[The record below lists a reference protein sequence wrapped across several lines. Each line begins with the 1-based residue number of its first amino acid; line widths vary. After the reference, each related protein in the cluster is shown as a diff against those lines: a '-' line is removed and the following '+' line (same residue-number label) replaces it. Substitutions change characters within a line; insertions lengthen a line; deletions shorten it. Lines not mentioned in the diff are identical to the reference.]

1 LNMDSLIK
9 DSCYCYLLKY
19 NPKIYACDVVSC
31 QDFDFL
37 PHSCN
42 DLFNG
47 EVLAKR
53 NGNHIILSVS
63 QTILLLLHSL
73 KKSLSLFP
81 GISLSECASQNFC
94 NFIIRHFFTS
104 VHGHP
109 KPFIESLLRLI
120 QILGKAKFSISEIA
134 YAVNVRLQVWNSHI
148 SSIPLRGNYKRES
161 LTDDEYAYIL
171 AHVYLTKNIKNI
183 YYNEIFP
190 KNITSKNSFNY
201 KSNFDRYLLISS
213 SFIQCLYS
221 NPVPTYFILDKRA
234 GVILLSKS
242 MCQELLWLLPIPFKR
257 YTERVFK
264 DFALVASY
272 YFSKISEDDINES
285 FERLKAVKRW
295 EKRMQR
301 YSVED
306 GLRAEIF
313 LQFGQKMFKKMKKL
327 EAMNDFIQSDD
338 RVKANVLTRHFP
350 RFQLNSGMKN
360 LNLHTMTLRSAVLHR
375 QWFIAAQS
383 VQCYHKTV
391 SMTQKYFAI
400 MQSRISFKST
410 WLVGLQLLSMQE
422 NCINFDRKVMTFLEY
437 MMRYADFSK
446 LEMQYDVYLW
456 LVVKGYLT
464 DACTLTIS
472 SAKYLVADKYDLIF
486 RALMV
491 CYENLQKYM
500 EAAFGVNEYQ
510 SRPGFGSSSTIS
522 ICHSISADVHWDIMK
537 AFKENIALLEGGS
550 SFFVA
555 LFHLHILL
563 GQEIELIELLRSW
576 CHWSNFK
583 LLINSTGINL
593 LSNIDQRTLSTL
605 KRIREDKLVR

>member
-1 LNMDSLIK
+1 MSPTVCFRCYFIHVQDLLMSTGTLSTELSDK
-9 DSCYCYLLKY
+9 DHQ
-19 NPKIYACDVVSC
+19 V
-31 QDFDFL
+31 FDFL

-109 KPFIESLLRLI
+109 NPFIESLLRLI
-120 QILGKAKFSISEIA
+120 QIL
-134 YAVNVRLQVWNSHI
+134 
-148 SSIPLRGNYKRES
+148 ES

-190 KNITSKNSFNY
+190 KNITSKNPFNY

-264 DFALVASY
+264 DFALLASY

-338 RVKANVLTRHFP
+338 KVKANVLTRHFP
-350 RFQLNSGMKN
+350 RFQLNSGVKN

-391 SMTQKYFAI
+391 STTQKHFAI
-400 MQSRISFKST
+400 MQSQISFRST

-437 MMRYADFSK
+437 MMKYPDFSK

-456 LVVKGYLT
+456 LLVKGYLT
-464 DACTLTIS
+464 DACTLTVS

-491 CYENLQKYM
+491 
-500 EAAFGVNEYQ
+500 
-510 SRPGFGSSSTIS
+510 
-522 ICHSISADVHWDIMK
+522 
-537 AFKENIALLEGGS
+537 LL
-550 SFFVA
+550 
-555 LFHLHILL
+555 
-563 GQEIELIELLRSW
+563 
-576 CHWSNFK
+576 
-583 LLINSTGINL
+583 
-593 LSNIDQRTLSTL
+593 
-605 KRIREDKLVR
+605 

>member
-1 LNMDSLIK
+1 MDSLIK

-47 EVLAKR
+47 EVLAKH

-81 GISLSECASQNFC
+81 DISLSECASQNFC

-109 KPFIESLLRLI
+109 KPFVESLLRLI
-120 QILGKAKFSISEIA
+120 QIL
-134 YAVNVRLQVWNSHI
+134 
-148 SSIPLRGNYKRES
+148 ES

-171 AHVYLTKNIKNI
+171 AHVYLSKNIKNI

-190 KNITSKNSFNY
+190 KNITSKNPFNY

-257 YTERVFK
+257 YTESVFK

-285 FERLKAVKRW
+285 LERLKAVKRW

-301 YSVED
+301 CSVED

-383 VQCYHKTV
+383 IQCYEKTV
-391 SMTQKYFAI
+391 SMTQKYSAI
-400 MQSRISFKST
+400 MQSKISFKST

-456 LVVKGYLT
+456 LLVKGYLR
-464 DACTLTIS
+464 DACTLTVS
-472 SAKYLVADKYDLIF
+472 SAKYLVVDKYDLIF

-491 CYENLQKYM
+491 
-500 EAAFGVNEYQ
+500 
-510 SRPGFGSSSTIS
+510 
-522 ICHSISADVHWDIMK
+522 
-537 AFKENIALLEGGS
+537 LL
-550 SFFVA
+550 
-555 LFHLHILL
+555 
-563 GQEIELIELLRSW
+563 
-576 CHWSNFK
+576 
-583 LLINSTGINL
+583 
-593 LSNIDQRTLSTL
+593 
-605 KRIREDKLVR
+605 